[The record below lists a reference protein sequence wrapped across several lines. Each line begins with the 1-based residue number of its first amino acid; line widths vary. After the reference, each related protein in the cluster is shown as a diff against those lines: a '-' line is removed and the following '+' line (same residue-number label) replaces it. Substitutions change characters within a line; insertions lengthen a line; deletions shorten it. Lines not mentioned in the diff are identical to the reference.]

1 MKSKL
6 ISFIGRQFYSDDSL
20 INFSSFQFV
29 YVFKKGNSSYLKN
42 RFKYVYTK
50 KTTSIE
56 ELIYLKDVQLYPN
69 LIAELIN
76 ILNANFNVA
85 KTTYLRNDN
94 LGGNKIFRT
103 IKI

>member
-6 ISFIGRQFYSDDSL
+6 ISFIGRQFYNDDSL

-94 LGGNKIFRT
+94 LGGE
-103 IKI
+103 

>member
-1 MKSKL
+1 MKS
-6 ISFIGRQFYSDDSL
+6 IIIFFNSGQMNRYDAL
-20 INFSSFQFV
+20 INFIAIKFV

-85 KTTYLRNDN
+85 KITYLRNDN
-94 LGGNKIFRT
+94 LGGE
-103 IKI
+103 